1 MKEKKRNWIVLIALL
16 ACIGI
21 CTRVAGGL
29 PGDLSAL
36 PPAIQSL
43 YDAGWYS
50 EAAEALQAAVAEN
63 PKDTSLHYWLG
74 RCHFEL
80 HDFNHAISEWE
91 RTIALDPGR
100 SEYHDWLG
108 RAYGRKAEGEGRSK
122 MASALSLARRTHHE
136 FETAVQ
142 LDPKNTDAQRDLI
155 SFMADAPAEL
165 GGGEQHAMEQI
176 KALAAVDPV
185 EGALALAD
193 FYADRKKFEQADAQY
208 QKILSSQ
215 PSRVDAYFEIAD
227 YYLARDDS
235 DHLEQAIQAAA
246 KLAPSDRRLS
256 YYRGVAL
263 VLAKKDP
270 AVAEKELRTYI
281 ATVPDNS
288 EVPAHSSAYQWLGK
302 LYENEKNPEFAVD
315 AYSTALT
322 LDPQNKAVQ
331 QALKR
336 LQQNDN
342 K

>member
-1 MKEKKRNWIVLIALL
+1 VALKEKKRYWIVLITLL

-21 CTRVAGGL
+21 CARVACGL
-29 PGDLSAL
+29 PEDLGAL
-36 PPAIQSL
+36 PSAIESL
-43 YDAGWYS
+43 YNAGSYS
-50 EAAEALQAAVAEN
+50 QAAEALQAAVAEN

-176 KALAAVDPV
+176 KALSAVDPL

-193 FYADRKKFEQADAQY
+193 FYGDRKKFEQADAQY
-208 QKILSSQ
+208 QKILLSQ
-215 PSRVDAYFEIAD
+215 PNKVTHTSKSRTTIS
-227 YYLARDDS
+227 LGTILIIWS
-235 DHLEQAIQAAA
+235 
-246 KLAPSDRRLS
+246 KPS
-256 YYRGVAL
+256 
-263 VLAKKDP
+263 
-270 AVAEKELRTYI
+270 
-281 ATVPDNS
+281 
-288 EVPAHSSAYQWLGK
+288 
-302 LYENEKNPEFAVD
+302 
-315 AYSTALT
+315 
-322 LDPQNKAVQ
+322 
-331 QALKR
+331 R
-336 LQQNDN
+336 LQRDSPLQIAGSATTAASPGC
-342 K
+342 